1 MKDTS
6 ASSISIFSDC
16 YKKINEYNQSHQ
28 NNKNG
33 VVFTSSSMARSMI
46 KKLVPSIDAT
56 IFEPAVGSG
65 IFIIALLEFIIEKYA
80 PTPIQLKSYLENKVY
95 FADINKDSIEFTTK
109 LVEDFMLEAY
119 DVKKLSLSGSTQD
132 SLLNTTYYDIIIGNP
147 PYIRTKNIPKQ
158 YLEFLRENFIS
169 CRSGN
174 IDIYYAF
181 VEMANKYA
189 RRSSLIIPNSYL
201 TNVSAKKLREII
213 KPNISFIRDFKESK
227 QFNTAST
234 YTSIL
239 ILNKTTT
246 DLFSYAKYNEEAS
259 LFNREMLDDVTWH
272 IDTYKQNEK
281 YKNRDTKLSDIADI
295 YSGINTNA
303 DKLFLIDKSTL
314 DNGYYK
320 KIYVNKEFLIESD
333 ICVDLIKISKRF
345 SSNLNQVIIFPYT
358 DINTI
363 IKEKTLAKNYP
374 QAYLY
379 LQAVKSELMQRDNS
393 NTKNYDAWYA
403 YGRRQGFNTDF
414 TNKTCFLIPIVYKN
428 NNFIFEEYKS
438 FKRFIHTSGYV
449 LIPKD
454 GYEKQVVEI
463 LNSSDFHNFLEI
475 NGKIMPGSE
484 LGFNRVPVTSF
495 KIYPYLSNQTIAYAA

>member
-6 ASSISIFSDC
+6 ASSISIFADC
-16 YKKINEYNQSHQ
+16 YKKINAYNQSHQ

-46 KKLVPSIDAT
+46 KKILPSIDET

-119 DVKKLSLSGSTQD
+119 DVKKLSLSGSTQN

-234 YTSIL
+234 KPL
-239 ILNKTTT
+239 ISRCSLNYQ
-246 DLFSYAKYNEEAS
+246 F
-259 LFNREMLDDVTWH
+259 
-272 IDTYKQNEK
+272 Q
-281 YKNRDTKLSDIADI
+281 LS
-295 YSGINTNA
+295 
-303 DKLFLIDKSTL
+303 
-314 DNGYYK
+314 
-320 KIYVNKEFLIESD
+320 
-333 ICVDLIKISKRF
+333 
-345 SSNLNQVIIFPYT
+345 
-358 DINTI
+358 
-363 IKEKTLAKNYP
+363 
-374 QAYLY
+374 
-379 LQAVKSELMQRDNS
+379 
-393 NTKNYDAWYA
+393 
-403 YGRRQGFNTDF
+403 
-414 TNKTCFLIPIVYKN
+414 
-428 NNFIFEEYKS
+428 
-438 FKRFIHTSGYV
+438 
-449 LIPKD
+449 
-454 GYEKQVVEI
+454 
-463 LNSSDFHNFLEI
+463 
-475 NGKIMPGSE
+475 
-484 LGFNRVPVTSF
+484 
-495 KIYPYLSNQTIAYAA
+495 